1 MIVALIEYHLEAGQ
15 EAHYADVA
23 AHLHAHIQG
32 FDGFLSVERFE
43 SKTAPGKWLSVSYWR
58 DAEALKAWR
67 ADAEH
72 RKGMAVGKGE
82 IFRDYRIVIAEVS
95 RDYDFVRRRK
105 GAPGS

>member
-1 MIVALIEYHLEAGQ
+1 VIVALIEYRLEPGR
-15 EAHYADVA
+15 EAHYAEVA
-23 AHLHAHIQG
+23 AHLHAYIQG
-32 FDGFLSVERFE
+32 FDGFVSVERFE

-58 DAEALKAWR
+58 DATALKAWR

-82 IFRDYRIVIAEVS
+82 IFAAYRIVIAEVA

-105 GAPGS
+105 DAPAS